1 MANTTDKSILTAA
14 GKALLA
20 QLNAEEKPL
29 IIDKMIFANVPNRP
43 EFPQPDDVVPT
54 DDIVHQEQVEQRGR
68 LSADSVIYST
78 TLTSDVGPF
87 EFNWTGAYCSEYGVL
102 VTIDHHALTPKT
114 ADEPGVA
121 GNTLVR
127 SVVLEYKDI
136 AEITNI
142 TVDASSWQ
150 YNATDRMKKMDSDV
164 AQSIIDQN
172 GKDWFIEDGFLVTPS
187 GSAYNIK
194 AGAGYVSGNRVSME
208 FDRSVQ
214 VPNKPSFIYID
225 AHREGTPTGEQ
236 VTLFDFVITAEEKD
250 DYIDASTGKDIH
262 HFVCKIAEV
271 LADGSVSDLR
281 VKSDVIQVGNELARQ
296 MLSRNVFPTDPRL
309 SVKPG
314 DIIDNS
320 IGAVHF
326 KNEIWLAWDA
336 ITEGIHVISDFVD
349 MTSIDNPAY
358 RVALLVT
365 DKGSF
370 EFVSQ
375 TIYHAREKYYTSG
388 FGFQAKADFDNS
400 PAWNRALQNVNNQLI
415 VDKKGTYEFHTGI
428 VGKTQFTLTSL
439 FKQEMNNRSV
449 VFKSTRGHIGNG
461 EVLLK
466 AAPGTTQIQSF
477 KVRNITFQG
486 DTVAPWNDLKS
497 TEDAGIIAIDPSGVK
512 QGLEIDGCVFVGLK
526 HTAKPKSNHGY
537 IGHTKFT
544 NNSVLQN
551 RRVFDDFKSTVGV
564 DLTGTKF
571 YDNYEIGDINRVSG
585 NNVSFNNSSYSHD
598 EAGLEFDV
606 GVFGGTFWLEG
617 LNRFFR
623 VKRYLK
629 LDGGYL
635 SECMAS
641 DGSKKNSICPL
652 NDNVAVELSGVRLGT
667 NTRVF
672 YFGNVTD
679 LSTINVEMKACHNG
693 TNFSETS
700 AIADSLK
707 KGLIYKGFANDVQ
720 EWNVAI
726 SGSAI
731 LPGARFKKG
740 SGKKDYIPLLNRKV
754 FWTDSLSFSLDFS
767 ETIFEEPSSA
777 QGHSLFEADVVG
789 SNNRAGGSSTYLA
802 TIKIYNAFG
811 SVWAVDVSGPSKDLY
826 SVALSNQTSTSV
838 DVLLTETHE
847 GSDDVLIIK
856 SGTSNGKIM
865 FT

>member
-1 MANTTDKSILTAA
+1 MSETPENQQQYGSILTIL
-14 GKALLA
+14 GE
-20 QLNAEEKPL
+20 NAE
-29 IIDKMIFANVPNRP
+29 
-43 EFPQPDDVVPT
+43 
-54 DDIVHQEQVEQRGR
+54 
-68 LSADSVIYST
+68 
-78 TLTSDVGPF
+78 
-87 EFNWTGAYCSEYGVL
+87 
-102 VTIDHHALTPKT
+102 
-114 ADEPGVA
+114 
-121 GNTLVR
+121 
-127 SVVLEYKDI
+127 
-136 AEITNI
+136 
-142 TVDASSWQ
+142 
-150 YNATDRMKKMDSDV
+150 
-164 AQSIIDQN
+164 QN
-172 GKDWFIEDGFLVTPS
+172 GKLQNKQITFTHIAIGDANDT
-187 GSAYNIK
+187 
-194 AGAGYVSGNRVSME
+194 YVQP
-208 FDRSVQ
+208 DRQ
-214 VPNKPSFIYID
+214 
-225 AHREGTPTGEQ
+225 Q
-236 VTLFDFVITAEEKD
+236 TAL
-250 DYIDASTGKDIH
+250 T
-262 HFVCKIAEV
+262 
-271 LADGSVSDLR
+271 
-281 VKSDVIQVGNELARQ
+281 NELARIPVNSVDVLQ
-296 MLSRNVFPTDPRL
+296 PTPESVPMLKVEAILPDDVNDLVIREFAAVATFNGEEYFHAVGNCARIYVPAPVNNGNVSTPVTLEMIFVITSAEPIVEIDPNVITASRDFVYGISNEVASQVLGKKIYPSNPNL
-309 SVKPG
+309 SIKPG
-314 DIIDNS
+314 DKISSDVQ
-320 IGAVHF
+320 GVHY

-336 ITEGIHVISDFVD
+336 ITDGTHVVSDFVD

-375 TIYHAREKYYTSG
+375 TIYQARESYYTSG
-388 FGFQAKADFDNS
+388 FGFQAKTDFDNS

-415 VDKKGTYEFHTGI
+415 VDKKGAYEFHTGI

-449 VFKSTRGHIGNG
+449 VFKSTRGKIGERG
-461 EVLLK
+461 VLLK

-486 DTVAPWNDLKS
+486 DTNAPWNDLAS

-526 HTAKPKSNHGY
+526 HTAEPKSNHGY

-544 NNSVLQN
+544 NNSVMQN
-551 RRVFDDFKSTVGV
+551 RRVFNNFKSTVGV

-571 YDNYEIGDINRVSG
+571 YDNYEIGDVNRVSG

-641 DGSKKNSICPL
+641 DGAKKNSICPL
-652 NDNVAVELSGVRLGT
+652 NDNVVVELSGVRLGT

-679 LSTINVEMKACHNG
+679 LSTISVEMKACHNG
-693 TNFSETS
+693 TNFSEAS
-700 AIADSLK
+700 VIADSLK
-707 KGLIYKGFANDVQ
+707 KGLIYKGFANDDQ

-731 LPGARFKKG
+731 LPGSRFKKG

-811 SVWAVDVSGPSKDLY
+811 TVWAVDISGPNKDLY
-826 SVALSNQTSTSV
+826 SVALSNKTSTSV

-856 SGTSNGKIM
+856 SGTSNGKIQ
-865 FT
+865 FN